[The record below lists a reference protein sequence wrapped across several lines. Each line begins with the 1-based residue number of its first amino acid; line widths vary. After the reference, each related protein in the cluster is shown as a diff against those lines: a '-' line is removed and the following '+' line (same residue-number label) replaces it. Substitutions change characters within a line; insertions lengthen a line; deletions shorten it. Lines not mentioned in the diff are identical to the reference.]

1 MIQEICRGRLETTY
15 GIWEEIIYY
24 DGKDEHIALV
34 HGTIDGEHSVPCR
47 VHSACISAH
56 VFNSTECDCREQMEL
71 AQNIVQAHGCGVV
84 VYLEQDGRGNGHVAK
99 VASEALKRKGLT
111 QSEAYERLGY
121 TSDGRSF
128 IRAAEILRELRV
140 GSISL
145 ITNNPAKANDLR
157 ASNIIVNE
165 LIPAITEPMRKPG
178 NGAIHSLKQ
187 DKLTQGH
194 PIGS

>member
-1 MIQEICRGRLETTY
+1 MIREICRGRLETSF
-15 GIWEEIIYY
+15 GIWDEIIYY

-34 HGTIDGEHSVPCR
+34 HGTIDGKHSIPCR

-56 VFNSTECDCREQMEL
+56 VFNSTECDCREQMAL
-71 AQNIVQAHGCGVV
+71 AQSIVQAHGCGVI

-99 VASEALKRKGLT
+99 VASEALKRQGLT

-128 IRAAEILRELRV
+128 VRAAEILHELGV

-145 ITNNPAKANDLR
+145 ITNNPTKANDLR
-157 ASNIIVNE
+157 ASNIAVSGI
-165 LIPAITEPMRKPG
+165 IPAMTDPMREPS
-178 NGAIHSLKQ
+178 NDAIHALKH
-187 DKLTQGH
+187 DKLAQDH
-194 PIGS
+194 RLDS